1 VPLGAAGAKL
11 FGEADAAAI
20 YTVLSGEL
28 RLESPQ
34 GGAPTRVMP
43 GETVGVFETLVG
55 GAAGLRATVAV
66 SGAVLRI
73 EREDL
78 FDQLADHVDLLQ
90 GIFSAL
96 LRAESA
102 PAAAGQ
108 AGA

>member
-1 VPLGAAGAKL
+1 
-11 FGEADAAAI
+11 
-20 YTVLSGEL
+20 VLSGEL

-34 GGAPTRVMP
+34 GGAPIRVRP

-55 GAAGLRATVAV
+55 GTAGLRATVTAP
-66 SGAVLRI
+66 GAVLRI

-96 LRAESA
+96 LRAEST
-102 PAAAGQ
+102 PVAAAQ

>member
-1 VPLGAAGAKL
+1 
-11 FGEADAAAI
+11 
-20 YTVLSGEL
+20 
-28 RLESPQ
+28 
-34 GGAPTRVMP
+34 MP